1 MAAENSTEQTW
12 QRLQRTAQSRSSRG
26 YREQHRA
33 DLAEATEN
41 STEQTQQR
49 LQRAAQSRPSRGYR
63 EQHRADPAEATEN
76 STEQTW
82 QRQQR
87 TAQSRSSRDYREQHR
102 ADLAEATENS
112 TEQIQ
117 QRQQRAAQSRPGRG
131 YREQHRADPA
141 EATENSIEQ
150 IQQRQQRAAQT
161 QAIWKVIHEEYQQT
175 ANWLL
180 SHTKHQPKVAIICG
194 SGLGLLADTLKCQ
207 ESFDYSDIPSFPQ
220 STVQGHAGRLVF
232 GELKGKTCVCMQGR
246 FHMYEGYPLCK
257 VTFPVRVFK
266 LLGVETLIVTNAAGS
281 LSDSYK
287 TGDIMIIKDH
297 INLLG
302 FAGQH
307 PLNGPN
313 DEHAYD
319 KDLRKLA
326 LDICE
331 KLDCSC
337 FVQEGVYCMVG
348 GPNFETVAEARYLHK
363 MGADAV
369 GMSTVPE
376 VLVAKHCGLK
386 VFGLSLITNKVVKEY
401 NDKETVNHEGVLGV
415 SETRAGTLQALVTEL
430 VGLLNISNNAA
441 DEGCHTSLATLNRSS

>member
-1 MAAENSTEQTW
+1 MLPVIIWKTQQATHRGVHLSAAV
-12 QRLQRTAQSRSSRG
+12 
-26 YREQHRA
+26 QHREGSGKQNIQ
-33 DLAEATEN
+33 DVRNSWLAFTMH
-41 STEQTQQR
+41 TK
-49 LQRAAQSRPSRGYR
+49 
-63 EQHRADPAEATEN
+63 
-76 STEQTW
+76 
-82 QRQQR
+82 
-87 TAQSRSSRDYREQHR
+87 
-102 ADLAEATENS
+102 
-112 TEQIQ
+112 EQIC
-117 QRQQRAAQSRPGRG
+117 
-131 YREQHRADPA
+131 
-141 EATENSIEQ
+141 
-150 IQQRQQRAAQT
+150 
-161 QAIWKVIHEEYQQT
+161 HEEYQQT
-175 ANWLL
+175 ADWLL
-180 SHTKHQPKVAIICG
+180 SHTKHRPKVAIICG

-246 FHMYEGYPLCK
+246 FHTYEGYPLCK

-313 DEHAYD
+313 DEQFGPRFPPMSSAYD

-337 FVQEGVYCMVG
+337 FMQEGVYCMVG

-401 NDKETVNHEGVLGV
+401 NDKEMVNHEGVLGV

-430 VGLLNISNNAA
+430 VGQLDISNNTA
-441 DEGCHTSLATLNRSS
+441 DEGCHTSLATLDRSS